1 MASLNKVILIGRL
14 GKDPEITTFE
24 SGNKKMS
31 VTMATTER
39 YRDRDGNWVDQTEWH
54 NLVTYGN
61 LANDIAEKR
70 RNYAKGDLMYVEGRL
85 RTRQYTDSQGIN
97 RYVTEIQ
104 VDKIMQL
111 MSARPPQQSSYQ
123 SPQPYSTTSYQAP
136 QPSYQAPQ
144 EPVYQA
150 PAATNDP
157 FADQSLPTDDLPF

>member
-24 SGNKKMS
+24 SGNRKMS

-54 NLVTYGN
+54 NLVTWGN
-61 LANDIAEKR
+61 LANDIADKR

-111 MSARPPQQSSYQ
+111 VSARPVQPNTYQSSNQQSGY
-123 SPQPYSTTSYQAP
+123 AP
-136 QPSYQAPQ
+136 VQ
-144 EPVYQA
+144 EPVYQV
-150 PAATNDP
+150 PATSNDP
-157 FADQSLPTDDLPF
+157 FVDQSLPTDDLPF

>member
-24 SGNKKMS
+24 SGNRKMS
-31 VTMATTER
+31 VTLATTER
-39 YRDRDGNWVDQTEWH
+39 YRDRDNNWVDQTEWH
-54 NLVTYGN
+54 NLVAWGN

-70 RNYAKGDLMYVEGRL
+70 RNYAKGDMMYVEGRL

-111 MSARPPQQSSYQ
+111 VSGRQPSQSSY
-123 SPQPYSTTSYQAP
+123 
-136 QPSYQAPQ
+136 APQ
-144 EPVYQA
+144 EQVYQA
-150 PAATNDP
+150 PAVAADP
-157 FADQSLPTDDLPF
+157 LASQGMPQDDLPF

>member
-24 SGNKKMS
+24 SGNRKMS

-54 NLVTYGN
+54 NLVTFGN

-85 RTRQYTDSQGIN
+85 RTRQFTDSQGNN

-111 MSARPPQQSSYQ
+111 VSARPVQTSPYQSQQSSYTNTQ
-123 SPQPYSTTSYQAP
+123 D
-136 QPSYQAPQ
+136 
-144 EPVYQA
+144 PVYQA
-150 PAATNDP
+150 PAAATDP

>member
-24 SGNKKMS
+24 SGNRKMS

-61 LANDIAEKR
+61 LANDIADKR

-111 MSARPPQQSSYQ
+111 VSARPAQQSSYQYPQQSSYQ
-123 SPQPYSTTSYQAP
+123 T
-136 QPSYQAPQ
+136 PQ

-150 PAATNDP
+150 PATANDP
-157 FADQSLPTDDLPF
+157 FSDQSLPTDDLPF